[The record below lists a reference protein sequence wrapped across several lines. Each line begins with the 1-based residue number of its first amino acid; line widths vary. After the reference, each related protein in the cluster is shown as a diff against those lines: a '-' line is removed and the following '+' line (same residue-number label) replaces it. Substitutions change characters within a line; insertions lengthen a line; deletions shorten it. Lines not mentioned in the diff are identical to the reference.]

1 MNAAVDTINALQD
14 GFSAGWLDL
23 LGAGITALPRG
34 LVLGLSNK
42 QYHSGPGISK
52 SQLDDIAESPATYIW
67 RKSAPVDE
75 EKLKALDMGTALHCL
90 LLEPEEFK
98 DRFIIA
104 PEFNRRTNAGKDEE
118 KEFLAYCAE
127 LGKTII
133 SFEDDRKLQ
142 LMRESVFAH
151 PDARWLLE
159 QDGICE
165 GSLYWTDAETEELC
179 RCRPDKMIPKHH
191 ILCDVKKVDDMA
203 RFERH
208 VEEFR
213 YHVQDAMYSDGF
225 FQIYGEIPDFIFLA
239 VSSSIERGRYPV
251 RVRPLELE
259 WKESG
264 KELYRRDLRKFHEC
278 RVNNDWHDLIPLN
291 RPAWARKAA

>member
-1 MNAAVDTINALQD
+1 MNAAVDTSL
-14 GFSAGWLDL
+14 
-23 LGAGITALPRG
+23 ALPQG
-34 LVLGLSNK
+34 LVLGLSNEE
-42 QYHSGPGISK
+42 YHSGPGISK

-104 PEFNRRTNAGKDEE
+104 PKFNRQTKLGKAEE
-118 KEFLAYCAE
+118 AEFLANCAE
-127 LGKTII
+127 LGKTIL

-159 QDGICE
+159 QDGLCE
-165 GSLYWTDAETEELC
+165 GSLYWTDRETEELC
-179 RCRPDKMIPKHH
+179 RCRPDKKLNNFP
-191 ILCDVKKVDDMA
+191 ILADVKKVDDMG

-225 FQIYGEIPDFIFLA
+225 REIYDEIPEFIFIA
-239 VSSSIERGRYPV
+239 VSSSIECGRYPV
-251 RVRPLELE
+251 RVRPLEQE
-259 WKESG
+259 WKEAG
-264 KELYRRDLRKFHEC
+264 KDLYRRDLNKFHKC
-278 RVNNDWHDLIPLN
+278 RVNNDWHDLIPLT
-291 RPAWARKAA
+291 RPAWARRAA

>member
-1 MNAAVDTINALQD
+1 MNAAVDTSL
-14 GFSAGWLDL
+14 
-23 LGAGITALPRG
+23 ALPQG
-34 LVLGLSNK
+34 LVLGLSNEE
-42 QYHSGPGISK
+42 YHSGPGISK

-75 EKLKALDMGTALHCL
+75 EKIKALDMGTALHCL

-104 PEFNRRTNAGKDEE
+104 PEFNRRTNAGKEAE
-118 KEFLAYCAE
+118 AEFLANCAE

-159 QDGICE
+159 QDGLCE
-165 GSLYWTDAETEELC
+165 GSLYWTDRETEELC
-179 RCRPDKMIPKHH
+179 RCRPDKKLNNYP
-191 ILCDVKKVDDMA
+191 ILADVKKVDDMS

-225 FQIYGEIPDFIFLA
+225 
-239 VSSSIERGRYPV
+239 R
-251 RVRPLELE
+251 
-259 WKESG
+259 
-264 KELYRRDLRKFHEC
+264 ELYGDTP
-278 RVNNDWHDLIPLN
+278 DIIS
-291 RPAWARKAA
+291 